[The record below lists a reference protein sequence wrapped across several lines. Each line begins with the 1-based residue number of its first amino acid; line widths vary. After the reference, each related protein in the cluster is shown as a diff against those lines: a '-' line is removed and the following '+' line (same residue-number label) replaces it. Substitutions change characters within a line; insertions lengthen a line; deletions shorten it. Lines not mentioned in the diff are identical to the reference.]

1 MLVSQDLKFQS
12 YLYGIEMID
21 AEHLKG
27 EGKGFNRTFMELKYN
42 HG

>member
-21 AEHLKG
+21 AEDLKG
-27 EGKGFNRTFMELKYN
+27 KGKVSIVPLWN
-42 HG
+42 